1 MRAFQREMDGRLT
14 IKTLV
19 ISSILYLVLIIPKPT
34 LAFTAHLTG
43 ASTRT
48 TVDSGAHTLWGK
60 GRIQRVGPKSDSDD
74 RVEPKFKQDG
84 EKELVEDIDVPSM
97 SLEELLL
104 PSSKCDLNQ
113 VGPTALAY
121 VGDVVFE
128 LMVRVKHV
136 WPTRRTSD
144 LQRQVVALVRGM
156 LCTLV
161 YDEFYDFAAIS
172 LFSRTAEHQAKLLA
186 LLYESCLFQLTPKE
200 EQILLRGRNSAS
212 STRSRQ
218 NAATYQDAT
227 ALEALIGY
235 LYLSDRMRCQELM
248 NWIYAHLD
256 QVDE

>member
-60 GRIQRVGPKSDSDD
+60 GRIQRVGPKGDSDD
-74 RVEPKFKQDG
+74 RVVPKCKQDG
-84 EKELVEDIDVPSM
+84 EKELVEDIEVPNM

-144 LQRQVVALVRGM
+144 LQRQVVALVR
-156 LCTLV
+156 
-161 YDEFYDFAAIS
+161 
-172 LFSRTAEHQAKLLA
+172 AEHQAKLLA
-186 LLYESCLFQLTPKE
+186 LLYESRLFQLTPKE

>member
-1 MRAFQREMDGRLT
+1 MDGRLT

-60 GRIQRVGPKSDSDD
+60 GRIQRVRPKGDSDD
-74 RVEPKFKQDG
+74 RVVPKCKQDG
-84 EKELVEDIDVPSM
+84 EKELVEDIEVPNM

-104 PSSKCDLNQ
+104 PSSKYDVNQ

-144 LQRQVVALVRGM
+144 LQRQVVALVR
-156 LCTLV
+156 
-161 YDEFYDFAAIS
+161 
-172 LFSRTAEHQAKLLA
+172 AEHQAKLLA